1 MMGAQQLQPVRSI
14 EDAISDLDSLVAGE
28 AVVWRVVAFGQ
39 RAIPHLERFLLDT
52 PPRTVALPRCR
63 AVRALSALGAYS
75 VLIQYFIQHESPRDA
90 AVLFAEDAVRSVAAI
105 ELAQTQSEQVYG
117 VLLDAA
123 RQRATGG
130 LVQALGTF
138 RRRESIPLLFEL
150 LEDDFCRSDALAEL
164 RKMPATAQ
172 PFAILLL
179 RGCTNTTING
189 YTSSG
194 RRRSALQL
202 LSEFGI
208 AEHDWPELRTYLY
221 DEDLDCAIAA
231 AQIGLSVTSAGE
243 KEQILRALIEASGRM
258 NWAQEM
264 QACELFDQDTALAR
278 VAARTFVRSRIQSG
292 SRPNW
297 LSPFWRILHHILG
310 NELQHAR

>member
-1 MMGAQQLQPVRSI
+1 MSVQQLSPARSI
-14 EDAISDLDSLVAGE
+14 QDAISDLDSLVAGE
-28 AVVWRVVAFGQ
+28 AAVSRVVAFGH
-39 RAIPHLERFLLDT
+39 RAIPYLERFLLDT
-52 PPRTVALPRCR
+52 PPRTISLPRCR

-75 VLIQYFIQHESPRDA
+75 ALIQYFDQYVMPRDA

-105 ELAQTQSEQVYG
+105 ELSQTQSAQLYR
-117 VLLDAA
+117 VLLNAV

-130 LVQALGTF
+130 LVQALGAF
-138 RRRESIPLLFEL
+138 RQHESIPLLFEL

-164 RKMPATAQ
+164 RKMPTTAQ

-179 RGCTNTTING
+179 RGCTTTPING
-189 YTSSG
+189 STASR
-194 RRRSALQL
+194 RRRSTLQL

-208 AEHDWPELRTYLY
+208 AEHDWPELRAYLL

-231 AQIGLSVTSAGE
+231 AQIGLSVTSARD
-243 KEQILRALIEASGRM
+243 KEQILRALIEVSARM

-264 QACELFDQDTALAR
+264 QACELFDQDAALAR
-278 VAARTFVRSRIQSG
+278 AAARTFLRSRDE
-292 SRPNW
+292 SRSRHNW

-310 NELQHAR
+310 NELQQAR